1 MDLTLN
7 LSNRDYYDDGL
18 VLPFNTN
25 PCGLTQMNLAL
36 NSWAG
41 ISVSHVYVNVLV
53 DFDRDGGWSGASESA
68 DEWAIKN
75 YKVELVKGE
84 EQVVP
89 LPAISDTLRTV
100 SCLDSSRI
108 ERHPCDAFILQH
120 KRGLGR
126 KRLLQLLRSR
136 ELLHR
141 LTRSDKCVKGRG

>member
-1 MDLTLN
+1 
-7 LSNRDYYDDGL
+7 
-18 VLPFNTN
+18 
-25 PCGLTQMNLAL
+25 MNLAL
-36 NSWAG
+36 NNWAG

-53 DFDRDGGWSGASESA
+53 DLDRDGGWSGASESA

-84 EQVVP
+84 EQVLP

-108 ERHPCDAFILQH
+108 ERHPCDAFILQN

-136 ELLHR
+136 GLLHQ